1 MYLNI
6 FVVGTAV
13 TGGSRGWRIQLYSPP
28 AHPPNR
34 LSSKSCPLG
43 RIASPPALPVYV
55 RGSHPQNALSGE
67 LRAAIARRACVD
79 PAPGPS
85 GQTLE
90 LGPRGPLRAPIP
102 RRPARSVRAWGVA
115 RRTAPWKGTVPLVRA
130 RRHNFY
136 RQRLRLAEQTRL
148 LDA

>member
-1 MYLNI
+1 MYM
-6 FVVGTAV
+6 
-13 TGGSRGWRIQLYSPP
+13 YSV
-28 AHPPNR
+28 
-34 LSSKSCPLG
+34 G

-67 LRAAIARRACVD
+67 LRPAIARRACVD

-85 GQTLE
+85 GQILQ
-90 LGPRGPLRAPIP
+90 LGPGGPPRAPKP
-102 RRPARSVRAWGVA
+102 RRPARSVRALGVA
-115 RRTAPWKGTVPLVRA
+115 ERTAPWKGMSPLVRA

-136 RQRLRLAEQTRL
+136 RQRLTLAEKTRL